1 MINLKKNKLKFSQL
15 KKKPTESFLLKYYK
29 EIYFQ
34 NNKAYYKE
42 KYNSNEQTYI
52 NSKIKQKYQNI
63 NRLRKGKL
71 GGNVLDIGCGKCE
84 FISFFKKKG
93 WDVTG
98 IEQSEYSLNNN
109 NKSIKN
115 SVIIG
120 NADEIIK
127 RLIKQNKKYDL
138 ISLNNVLEHLLDP
151 ALVINLLKKLLKK
164 NSILSINIPNDESL
178 FQKYLIK
185 NKSVK
190 RNYWLAYPD
199 HINYFNIKSFEYF
212 INKLGLKVIDSIS
225 DFPIEMF
232 LLNSNS
238 NYVEN
243 NKFGKEAHLSRIKFE
258 IFLMNNFKINE
269 INEYYRSMSKLG
281 IGRNINYLCK
291 HK

>member
-1 MINLKKNKLKFSQL
+1 MINLKKNKLKFAQL

-34 NNKAYYKE
+34 NNKAYYKK
-42 KYNSNEQTYI
+42 KYNNDEQTYI

-63 NRLRKGKL
+63 NRLSKGKL
-71 GGNVLDIGCGKCE
+71 FGKVLDIGCGKCE

-93 WDVTG
+93 WEVTG
-98 IEQSEYSLNNN
+98 IEQSEYSLNN
-109 NKSIKN
+109 KSIKN
-115 SVIIG
+115 SVLIG
-120 NADEIIK
+120 NANEIIK

-151 ALVINLLKKLLKK
+151 VIIINLIKKLLKK
-164 NSILSINIPNDESL
+164 NGILSINIPNDESL
-178 FQKYLIK
+178 FQKFLIK
-185 NKSVK
+185 NKIVK
-190 RNYWLAYPD
+190 RNYWVAYPD

-212 INKLGLKVIDSIS
+212 INQLDLKVVDSIS
-225 DFPIEMF
+225 DFPIELF

-243 NKFGKEAHLSRIKFE
+243 KTRGRGAHLSRIKFE

-291 HK
+291 YK

>member
-1 MINLKKNKLKFSQL
+1 MINLKKNKLKFAQL

-34 NNKAYYKE
+34 NNKAYYKK
-42 KYNSNEQTYI
+42 KYNNDEQTYI

-63 NRLRKGKL
+63 NRLRKSKLVGK
-71 GGNVLDIGCGKCE
+71 VLDIGCGKCE

-93 WDVTG
+93 WEVTG
-98 IEQSEYSLNNN
+98 IEQSEYSLNN
-109 NKSIKN
+109 KSIKN
-115 SVIIG
+115 SVLIG
-120 NADEIIK
+120 NANEIIK

-151 ALVINLLKKLLKK
+151 VIIINHIKKLLKK
-164 NSILSINIPNDESL
+164 NGILSINIPNDESL
-178 FQKYLIK
+178 FQKFLIK
-185 NKSVK
+185 NKIVK
-190 RNYWLAYPD
+190 RNYWVAYPD

-212 INKLGLKVIDSIS
+212 INQLDLKVVDSIS
-225 DFPIEMF
+225 DFPIELF

-243 NKFGKEAHLSRIKFE
+243 KTRGRGAHLSRIKFE

-291 HK
+291 YK

>member
-1 MINLKKNKLKFSQL
+1 MINLKKNKLKFAQL
-15 KKKPTESFLLKYYK
+15 KKKPTENFLLKYYK

-34 NNKAYYKE
+34 NNKAYYKK
-42 KYNSNEQTYI
+42 KYNNDEQTYI

-63 NRLRKGKL
+63 NRLRKSKLVGK
-71 GGNVLDIGCGKCE
+71 VLDIGCGKCE

-93 WDVTG
+93 WEVTG
-98 IEQSEYSLNNN
+98 IEQSEYSLNN
-109 NKSIKN
+109 KSIKN
-115 SVIIG
+115 SVLIG
-120 NADEIIK
+120 NANEIIK

-151 ALVINLLKKLLKK
+151 VIIINLIKKLLKK
-164 NSILSINIPNDESL
+164 NAILSINIPNDESL
-178 FQKYLIK
+178 FQKFLIK
-185 NKSVK
+185 NKIVK
-190 RNYWLAYPD
+190 RNYWVAYPD

-212 INKLGLKVIDSIS
+212 INQLGLKVLDSIS
-225 DFPIEMF
+225 DFPIELF

-243 NKFGKEAHLSRIKFE
+243 KSTGRGAHLSRIKFE
-258 IFLMNNFKINE
+258 IFLMNNFKIDE

-291 HK
+291 YK

>member
-1 MINLKKNKLKFSQL
+1 MINLKKNKLKFEQL

-34 NNKAYYKE
+34 NNKAYYKK
-42 KYNSNEQTYI
+42 KYNNDEQTYI

-63 NRLRKGKL
+63 NRLRKSKLVGK
-71 GGNVLDIGCGKCE
+71 VLDIGCGKCE

-93 WDVTG
+93 WEVTG
-98 IEQSEYSLNNN
+98 IEQSEYSLNN
-109 NKSIKN
+109 KSIKN
-115 SVIIG
+115 SVLIG
-120 NADEIIK
+120 NANEIIK

-151 ALVINLLKKLLKK
+151 VIIINLIKKLLKK
-164 NSILSINIPNDESL
+164 NAILSINIPNDESL
-178 FQKYLIK
+178 FQKFLIK
-185 NKSVK
+185 NKIVK
-190 RNYWLAYPD
+190 RNYWVAYPD

-212 INKLGLKVIDSIS
+212 INQLGLKVLDSIS
-225 DFPIEMF
+225 DFPIELF

-243 NKFGKEAHLSRIKFE
+243 KTRGRGAHLSRIKFE

-291 HK
+291 YK